1 MAEKK
6 LLEESEVRRWAKLAN
21 IKTLTESVHGQ
32 DRFGF
37 APSNQK
43 KDRRQMAEELEEE
56 GYHKMEEAEEEPTG
70 EEGGEETLA
79 PPEGGEEMPV
89 GGEEEIG
96 AEGGDLKGALEQIKD
111 GLNKLL
117 AQIEGAG
124 GMEVDLDAGEE
135 TAPEMEEEGIY
146 EELEEEG
153 LHEELE
159 EEGLHEELEESALE
173 EELEEEGYKM
183 EEKKHP
189 AKGEKK
195 VEEKKLPGKKVPAK
209 HEKEKEE
216 KGHKMEEALAEEL
229 TRRVTARLMA
239 EMKKSLV
246 KKGSTGPAAAAGK
259 TGTTHQKAPGH
270 KGSPVGKVGA
280 PFEKKI
286 AEKSTKHKAHVK
298 KHSSK

>member
-79 PPEGGEEMPV
+79 PPEGGEEMPPIG

-159 EEGLHEELEESALE
+159 EESLE
-173 EELEEEGYKM
+173 EELEEEGHKM
-183 EEKKHP
+183 EEKKLP
-189 AKGEKK
+189 TKGE
-195 VEEKKLPGKKVPAK
+195 KKVPAK